1 MHIPDGFLD
10 PLVAG
15 TTYIIFIVF
24 AIITT
29 TKVRN
34 IKDEELINISIV
46 AAAIFVAQ
54 MLNWPIPGGTSAH
67 FVGGSLAGILFGI
80 WIGFIIMTI
89 VLVIQALV
97 FRDGGITTLGANVLN
112 MGIIAVV
119 VGYIVFKAI
128 TRKEKNRNTVFL
140 GGFAGGLLGAFLAG
154 TACGLEI
161 GLSTHFPFGIIEGV
175 IVMGSWHFVLGIIE
189 GIITGLVLVYLY
201 ERGELLANQ

>member
-15 TTYIIFIVF
+15 ATYMIFIIFAV
-24 AIITT
+24 ITA
-29 TKVRN
+29 TKVKN
-34 IKDEELINISIV
+34 LKDEDLMNISIT

-67 FVGGSLAGILFGI
+67 FVGGALAGILFGI

-112 MGIIAVV
+112 MGIIAVI
-119 VGYIVFKAI
+119 VGYLVFKLV
-128 TRKEKNRNTVFL
+128 TRKEKNKNTVFL
-140 GGFAGGLLGAFLAG
+140 GGFLGGLLGAFLAG
-154 TACGLEI
+154 TTCGLEI
-161 GLSTHFPFGIIEGV
+161 GISTHFPYGVVESV
-175 IVMGSWHFVLGIIE
+175 IVMGSWHFALGIIE

-201 ERGELLANQ
+201 QRGEFLANQ